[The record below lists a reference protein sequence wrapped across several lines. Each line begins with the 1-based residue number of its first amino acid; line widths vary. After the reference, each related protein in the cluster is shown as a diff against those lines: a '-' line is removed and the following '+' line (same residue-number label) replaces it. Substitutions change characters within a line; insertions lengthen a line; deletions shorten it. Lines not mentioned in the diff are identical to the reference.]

1 MIPTKP
7 SFCYVTV
14 GKTTGKENQLASK
27 RFHIYPKPPFDFEL
41 NCGVFGFDKPMP
53 EVFEEGVWRRAVR
66 LDSGKLVPIALQ
78 SLGTIEEPRIEVKTA
93 QTVTEQEKDE
103 IKSKLDELFSFSQDL
118 TSLYAFMDKELILRN
133 LKQKFYGL
141 KAGSIGTTVFESIIK
156 SIIQQQISIRVA
168 FSITNK
174 MVTKFS
180 EKAEADDVI
189 YYDFPTPKQLAEAT
203 LEEIRHCGVSW
214 KKAEYIK
221 GIADKAM
228 EGEFDPE
235 RLRSRSNEEVAK
247 TLKKFRGIGTWTAEM
262 VLATGLKRSA
272 TVPAGDLGVRR
283 TFSKIYSEDQILSE
297 AEVRRIAEEW
307 GEFTK
312 DIVFYITC
320 IERV

>member
-1 MIPTKP
+1 LLSPE
-7 SFCYVTV
+7 Y
-14 GKTTGKENQLASK
+14 
-27 RFHIYPKPPFDFEL
+27 FHIYPKPPFDFEL

-53 EVFEEGVWRRAVR
+53 EVFEEGVWRRAIR
-66 LDSGKLVPIALQ
+66 LEWGKLIPVALR
-78 SLGTIEEPRIEVKTA
+78 SIGTIDEPKIKVKTF
-93 QTVTEQEKDE
+93 QTATKQEKE
-103 IKSKLDELFSFSQDL
+103 ELEKKLDEIFSFSQDL
-118 TSLYAFMDKELILRN
+118 TSFYAFMDKDPVLRD
-133 LKQKFYGL
+133 LKLKFYGL

-180 EKAEADDVI
+180 EKIETEGII
-189 YYDFPTPKQLAEAT
+189 YYDFPTPKQFSEAT
-203 LEEIRHCGVSW
+203 LEEIRFCGVSW

-221 GIADKAM
+221 GIADKTA

-235 RLRSRSNEEVAK
+235 SLRSGSNEKVVEN
-247 TLKKFRGIGTWTAEM
+247 LKKFRGVGTWTAEM
-262 VLATGLKRSA
+262 VLATGLKRGA

-283 TFSKIYSEDQILSE
+283 TFTKLYSEDKILSE
-297 AEVRRIAEEW
+297 AEVRIIAKEW

-312 DIVFYITC
+312 DLVYYITC

>member
-1 MIPTKP
+1 M
-7 SFCYVTV
+7 
-14 GKTTGKENQLASK
+14 
-27 RFHIYPKPPFDFEL
+27 

-53 EVFEEGVWRRAVR
+53 EVFEEGVWRRAIR
-66 LDSGKLVPIALQ
+66 LESGKLIPVALR
-78 SLGTIEEPRIEVKTA
+78 SLGTTDAPKIEVKTFRTL
-93 QTVTEQEKDE
+93 TVQQKKELER
-103 IKSKLDELFSFSQDL
+103 KLDALFSFSQDL
-118 TSLYAFMDKELILRN
+118 TSLYAFMDKDPVLRD

-141 KAGSIGTTVFESIIK
+141 KAGSIGTTVFESIVK

-180 EKAEADDVI
+180 ERVTIENVI
-189 YYDFPTPKQLAEAT
+189 YYDFPTPKQLSEAT

-221 GIADKAM
+221 GIADKAADGTFDS
-228 EGEFDPE
+228 EG
-235 RLRSRSNEEVAK
+235 LRVLSNEEVAE
-247 TLKKFRGIGTWTAEM
+247 TLKKFRGVGTWTAEM
-262 VLATGLKRSA
+262 VLSAGLKRGA

-283 TFSKIYSEDQILSE
+283 TFSKFYSDGKILSE

-307 GEFTK
+307 QKFTK
-312 DIVFYITC
+312 DIVFYISC

>member
-1 MIPTKP
+1 MALECFQI
-7 SFCYVTV
+7 C
-14 GKTTGKENQLASK
+14 
-27 RFHIYPKPPFDFEL
+27 PKPPFDFEL
-41 NCGVFGFDKPMP
+41 NCGVFGYDKPMP
-53 EVFEEGVWRRAVR
+53 EVFKEGVWRRAIR
-66 LDSGKLVPIALQ
+66 LDSGKLIPVALQ
-78 SLGTIEEPRIEVKTA
+78 SAGKIEAPKIEVKMFQTA
-93 QTVTEQEKDE
+93 TEQEKKE
-103 IKSKLDELFSFSQDL
+103 IERRLDELFSFSQDM
-118 TSLYAFMDKELILRN
+118 TSLYAFMDKDPVLRE

-168 FSITNK
+168 YSITNK

-180 EKAEADDVI
+180 ETTEAEGVT
-189 YYDFPTPKQLAEAT
+189 YYDFPTPKRLAEAA
-203 LEEIRHCGVSW
+203 LEEVRQCGVSW

-221 GIADKAM
+221 GIADKAA
-228 EGEFDPE
+228 EGTFDPE
-235 RLRSRSNEEVAK
+235 GLRSLSNEGVAE
-247 TLKKFRGIGTWTAEM
+247 TLKKFRGVGTWTAEM
-262 VLATGLKRSA
+262 VLSAGLKRGA

-283 TFSKIYSEDQILSE
+283 TFTKLYAKDKILSE